1 MRRRPGLLVASVA
14 LSFMT
19 LLVSCAEVG
28 RIVAPDAAVA
38 PRSPRFATVP
48 AKGTSASLDF
58 GTWNIEWFGDPAN
71 GPTNDSLQAANARDV
86 IAGTDLD
93 IWGLQEVVNATRFND
108 MEAQLTGYTGFLAN
122 ESLVVDGPAYYSGFS
137 NTEQKVGI
145 LYKSSLAT
153 LLGAKIILTAND
165 YDFAGRPPMEV
176 KLRVTLNALTEDIV
190 VIVLHMKCCTDD
202 ESYTRRL
209 NASNALK
216 AYLDATYPTQK
227 VFVIGDWNDDVD
239 VSINAGRPSP
249 FKNFVDAA
257 SSYRFPTKA
266 LSDAGISST
275 SYPDLI
281 DHHLVTNEGNATYVA
296 GSAEVYRLDTYI
308 PNYTTTT
315 SDHHPVLT
323 RYTTGGSPPP
333 PNVAPT
339 ANFTYS
345 CAGLTCTFTDASTD
359 SDGTIAAWSWNFG
372 DNTTSAA
379 QNPSRTYA
387 AAGSYA
393 VTLTVTDNAGA
404 TGTTSKTVT
413 VTAPAP
419 DNITLTARGYKT
431 GKTQKVDL
439 TWSGSTAGNVD
450 VFRNGVKIVTTPNDG
465 LHTDALPRGST
476 GTFTYKV
483 CNASTTTC
491 SPNASVVF

>member
-1 MRRRPGLLVASVA
+1 MKRRLLVAWVLSSV
-14 LSFMT
+14 T

-28 RIVAPDAAVA
+28 RLVAPDAAIVPSA
-38 PRSPRFATVP
+38 PRFATVP
-48 AKGTSASLDF
+48 AKGTSTTLDF

-71 GPTNDSLQAANARDV
+71 GPTDDALQAANVRDA
-86 IAGTDLD
+86 IAGADLD

-122 ESLVVDGPAYYSGFS
+122 ETIVVDGPAFYSGFN

-145 LYKSSLAT
+145 LYKSALAT

-176 KLRVTLNALTEDIV
+176 KLRVTLNGTTEDVV

-202 ESYTRRL
+202 ESYTRRQ

-216 AYLDATYPTQK
+216 TYLDATYPTQK

-249 FKNFVDAA
+249 YKNFVDAA

-281 DHHLVTNEGNATYVA
+281 DHHLVTNEGNATYVS

-308 PNYTTTT
+308 ANYSTTT

-323 RYTTGGSPPP
+323 RYTTGGAPP

-339 ANFTYS
+339 ASFTYS
-345 CAGLTCTFTDASTD
+345 CSGLTCTFTDGSTD

-372 DNTTSAA
+372 DAGTSAA
-379 QNPSRTYA
+379 QNPSHTYA
-387 AAGSYA
+387 AGGSYA
-393 VTLTVTDNAGA
+393 VTLTVTDNGGA
-404 TGTTSKTVT
+404 TGNQSQTVT

-431 GKTQKVDL
+431 GKTPKVDL
-439 TWSGSTAGNVD
+439 TWSGSSAANID

-465 LHTDALPRGST
+465 LYTDALARGST

>member
-1 MRRRPGLLVASVA
+1 MRRLLLAAFV
-14 LSFMT
+14 LSSIPLF
-19 LLVSCAEVG
+19 VSCAEVG
-28 RIVAPDAAVA
+28 RLVAPDGAIVPAA
-38 PRSPRFATVP
+38 PRFATVP
-48 AKGTSASLDF
+48 AKGTSSSLDF

-71 GPTNDSLQAANARDV
+71 GPTDDALQAANVRDA
-86 IAGTDLD
+86 IAGADLD
-93 IWGLQEVVNATRFND
+93 IWGFQEVVNATRFND
-108 MEAQLTGYTGFLAN
+108 MEAQLAGYTGFLAN
-122 ESLVVDGPAYYSGFS
+122 ETIVVDGPAYYSGFN

-165 YDFAGRPPMEV
+165 FDFAGRPPMEV
-176 KLRVTLNALTEDIV
+176 RLRVSLNGTTEDIV

-202 ESYTRRL
+202 ESYTRRQ

-216 AYLDATYPTQK
+216 SYLDTTYPTQK
-227 VFVIGDWNDDVD
+227 VFVIGDFNDDVD
-239 VSINAGRPSP
+239 VSINAGRASP
-249 FKNFVDAA
+249 YKNFVDA
-257 SSYRFPTKA
+257 STSYRFPTKA

-281 DHHLVTNEGNATYVA
+281 DHHLVSNEGNATYVS
-296 GSAEVYRLDTYI
+296 GSAEVYRLDAYI
-308 PNYTTTT
+308 ANYSTTT

-323 RYTTGGSPPP
+323 RYTMGGSPPP
-333 PNVAPT
+333 NAAPT

-345 CAGLTCTFTDASTD
+345 CSGLTCTFTDGSTD

-372 DNTTSAA
+372 DNGTSTA

-404 TGTTSKTVT
+404 TGTTSQTVT

-419 DNITLTARGYKT
+419 DNITLTARGYKS
-431 GKTQKVDL
+431 GKTPKVDL
-439 TWSGSTAGNVD
+439 TWSGSTAANID
-450 VFRNGVKIVTTPNDG
+450 VFRNGVKIVTTANDG
-465 LHTDALPRGST
+465 LHTDVLARGST

-483 CNASTTTC
+483 CNASTTIC

>member
-1 MRRRPGLLVASVA
+1 MKRPLLAACVLISA
-14 LSFMT
+14 T
-19 LLVSCAEVG
+19 LFVSCAEVG
-28 RIVAPDAAVA
+28 KLVAPDAAIA
-38 PRSPRFATVP
+38 PVGPRFATVT
-48 AKGTSASLDF
+48 AKGTSSSLDF

-71 GPTNDSLQAANARDV
+71 GPTDDALQQANVREV
-86 IAGTDLD
+86 IAGADLD
-93 IWGLQEVVNATRFND
+93 IWGLQEVVNSTRFND
-108 MEAQLTGYTGFLAN
+108 LEAQLTGYTGFVAN
-122 ESLVVDGPAYYSGFS
+122 ESFVVDGPAYYSGFS

-176 KLRVTLNALTEDIV
+176 KLRVTLNGTTEDIV

-202 ESYTRRL
+202 ESYNRRQ

-239 VSINAGRPSP
+239 VSINAGRTSP
-249 FKNFVDAA
+249 YKNFVDAA

-266 LSDAGISST
+266 LSDAGLSST
-275 SYPDLI
+275 SYADLI
-281 DHHLVTNEGNATYVA
+281 DHHLVTNEGSASYVA
-296 GSAEVYRLDTYI
+296 GSAEVYRLETHI
-308 PNYTTTT
+308 ANYTTTT

-323 RYTTGGSPPP
+323 RYTTGGFPPP

-345 CAGLTCTFTDASTD
+345 CSGLTCAFTDGSTD
-359 SDGTIAAWSWNFG
+359 SDGTIAAWSWSFG
-372 DNTTSAA
+372 DNATSTV

-387 AAGSYA
+387 AAGSYT
-393 VTLTVTDNAGA
+393 VTLTATDNAGA

-419 DNITLTARGYKT
+419 DNITLTARGYRS
-431 GKTQKVDL
+431 GKTPKVDL
-439 TWSGSTAGNVD
+439 TWAGSTAANID
-450 VFRNGVKIVTTPNDG
+450 VFRNGVKIVSTPNDG
-465 LHTDALPRGST
+465 LHTDVLARGSA

-483 CNASTTTC
+483 CNASTAIC

>member
-1 MRRRPGLLVASVA
+1 MNRITRPLVAIAVLTALAFLGACADVA
-14 LSFMT
+14 
-19 LLVSCAEVG
+19 
-28 RIVAPDAAVA
+28 RIVATDALAPVA
-38 PRSPRFATVP
+38 PRFATVP
-48 AKGTSASLDF
+48 AKGTSTTLDF

-71 GPTNDSLQAANARDV
+71 GPTDDALQAANVRDA
-86 IAGTDLD
+86 ISGADMD

-108 MEAQLTGYTGFLAN
+108 METQLSGYTGFLAN
-122 ESLVVDGPAYYSGFS
+122 ESFVVDGPAYYSGFN

-165 YDFAGRPPMEV
+165 FDFAGRPPMEV
-176 KLRVTLNALTEDIV
+176 KLRVTLNGLTEDIV
-190 VIVLHMKCCTDD
+190 VVVLHMKCCTDD
-202 ESYTRRL
+202 DSYTRRL

-239 VSINAGRPSP
+239 VSITPGQPSP

-257 SSYRFPTKA
+257 SSYRFPTKV

-281 DHHLVTNEGNATYVA
+281 DHHLVTNEGNATYVS

-308 PNYTTTT
+308 ANYSTTT

-333 PNVAPT
+333 ANVAPT

-372 DNTTSAA
+372 DNTTSTA

-387 AAGSYA
+387 AAGSYTVA
-393 VTLTVTDNAGA
+393 LTVTDNAGA
-404 TGTTSKTVT
+404 TGSSSQTVT

-419 DNITLTARGYKT
+419 DNITLTARGYKS
-431 GKTQKVDL
+431 GKTPKVDL
-439 TWSGSTAGNVD
+439 TWAGSTAANVD
-450 VFRNGVKIVTTPNDG
+450 VFRNGVKVVTTPNDG
-465 LHTDALPRGST
+465 AHTDTLPRGST
-476 GTFTYKV
+476 GTFTYRV
-483 CNASTTTC
+483 CNAATTTC
-491 SPNASVVF
+491 SADASVVF

>member
-1 MRRRPGLLVASVA
+1 MKRPRGALVEFAGLGL
-14 LSFMT
+14 MT

-28 RIVAPDAAVA
+28 RIVAPDAVVA
-38 PRSPRFATVP
+38 PGMPHLATVP
-48 AKGTSASLDF
+48 AKGTSTSLDF

-71 GPTNDSLQAANARDV
+71 GPTNDALQAANARDA
-86 IAGTDLD
+86 IAGADLD
-93 IWGLQEVVNATRFND
+93 IWGFQEIVNATLFND

-122 ESLVVDGPAYYSGFS
+122 ESIVVDGPAFYSGFN

-153 LLGAKIILTAND
+153 LLGAKIILTAYD
-165 YDFAGRPPMEV
+165 FDFAGRPPMEV
-176 KLRVTLNALTEDIV
+176 KLRVTLNGTTEDIV

-216 AYLDATYPTQK
+216 SYLDATYPTQK

-239 VSINAGRPSP
+239 VSINAGMPSP
-249 FKNFVDAA
+249 YKNFVDAA
-257 SSYRFPTKA
+257 TSYRFPTKV

-275 SYPDLI
+275 SFPDLI
-281 DHHLVTNEGNATYVA
+281 DHHLVTNEGNATYVS

-308 PNYTTTT
+308 ANYSTTT

-323 RYTTGGSPPP
+323 RYTMGGTPP
-333 PNVAPT
+333 PNAAPT
-339 ANFTYS
+339 ASFTYS
-345 CAGLTCTFTDASTD
+345 CSGLTCTFTDGSTD
-359 SDGTIAAWSWNFG
+359 SDGTISAWSWNFG
-372 DNTTSAA
+372 DAGTSTA
-379 QNPSRTYA
+379 QHPSHTYA

-393 VTLTVTDNAGA
+393 VTLTVTDNGGA
-404 TGTTSKTVT
+404 TDTQSQTVT

-419 DNITLTARGYKT
+419 DNITLTARGYKA
-431 GKTQKVDL
+431 GKTPKVDL
-439 TWSGSTAGNVD
+439 TWSGSSAANVD

-465 LHTDALPRGST
+465 LYTDTLARGST

-491 SPNASVVF
+491 SPDASVVF